1 MDKITKTFD
10 FLLATS
16 TTVSVTT
23 FVTSVNA
30 ILTLIAS
37 LVAITCGVVSI
48 ILKFKVYTKDGK
60 LSDEEVADLQNEV
73 EKLRKLIKKD
83 GNEL

>member
-23 FVTSVNA
+23 FVTSLNA

-48 ILKFKVYTKDGK
+48 VLKLKVYTKDGK
-60 LSDEEVADLQNEV
+60 LSDDEITDLQNEV

-83 GNEL
+83 GE